1 MTAESLWLLWTSR
14 GWDAPFAIAELL
26 VGWIT
31 EEDDDANTYATMGIF
46 RDGTVCE
53 GDEAGMSDA
62 AVLFDGCVVNDYAP
76 LLMALWVE
84 KYIIS
89 DPGWLPPEDRQKWYD
104 AWPKVK
110 AVGCDPAIAEWA
122 RRIKA

>member
-1 MTAESLWLLWTSR
+1 MNAETLWLLWTSR
-14 GWDAPFAIAELL
+14 GWDVPFAIAELL
-26 VGWIT
+26 VGWII
-31 EEDDDANTYATMGIF
+31 EDGDDANTYASMGIF
-46 RDGTVCE
+46 SDGLLCDDVDPSMT
-53 GDEAGMSDA
+53 EAVM
-62 AVLFDGCVVNDYAP
+62 LFDGCAVNDYAP

-84 KYIIS
+84 KYIIN
-89 DPGWLPPEDRQKWYD
+89 DPGWLPPEDRQRWYD